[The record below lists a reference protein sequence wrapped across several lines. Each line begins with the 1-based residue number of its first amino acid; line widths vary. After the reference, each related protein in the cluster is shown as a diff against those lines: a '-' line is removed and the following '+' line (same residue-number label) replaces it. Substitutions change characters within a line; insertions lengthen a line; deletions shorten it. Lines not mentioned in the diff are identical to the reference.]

1 MATET
6 IASHRVTQLHP
17 TPPVSALHED
27 VNRIVRGAY
36 DAGFKKGQ
44 AAAPTDGRD
53 DRSLAIGLIMGFS
66 IGVTAAVLTIGL
78 LMQNGASP

>member
-6 IASHRVTQLHP
+6 LASHRVTQLHP

-44 AAAPTDGRD
+44 ASTRTDGRD
-53 DRSLAIGLIMGFS
+53 DRSLTIGVILGFA
-66 IGVTAAVLTIGL
+66 IGVTVSVVVAGFI
-78 LMQNGASP
+78 MSNGAPL